1 MLVKAVDE
9 VSAAALGR
17 FLQERGCA
25 VFRVDSLTWEASPLG
40 SLNAER
46 QPCELADHLKE
57 WLVGHP
63 GMAVLLDVH

>member
-1 MLVKAVDE
+1 LLVKAVDE
-9 VSAAALGR
+9 VSAAALVR

-25 VFRVDSLTWEASPLG
+25 VFRVDSLTFEASPLG
-40 SLNAER
+40 SFNAER
-46 QPCELADHLKE
+46 QPSELADHLKE